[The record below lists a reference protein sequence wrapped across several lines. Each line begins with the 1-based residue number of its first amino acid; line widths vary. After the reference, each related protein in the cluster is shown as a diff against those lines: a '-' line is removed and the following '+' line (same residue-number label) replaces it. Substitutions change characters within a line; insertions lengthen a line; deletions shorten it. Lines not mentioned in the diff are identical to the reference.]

1 MSDIVKNGSPTSS
14 SVIINKVEKPDLG
27 EVSHELLTLLGLK
40 ESNPQILLD
49 TSIDEIKSL
58 FDQMNE
64 LETKLKRERKERRGF
79 DLHLEQLRKL

>member
-40 ESNPQILLD
+40 GIYPIFFSPHLLRD
-49 TSIDEIKSL
+49 
-58 FDQMNE
+58 
-64 LETKLKRERKERRGF
+64 RKNIFRNF
-79 DLHLEQLRKL
+79 

>member
-1 MSDIVKNGSPTSS
+1 MSDIVKNGSPPSS
-14 SVIINKVEKPDLG
+14 SVIVNTVDKPDLG
-27 EVSHELLTLLGLK
+27 EVSNELLTLLGIK
-40 ESNPQILLD
+40 ESNPQVLLD

-64 LETKLKRERKERRGF
+64 IETKLKRERKERRGF

>member
-40 ESNPQILLD
+40 GINP
-49 TSIDEIKSL
+49 L
-58 FDQMNE
+58 FSHP
-64 LETKLKRERKERRGF
+64 KRP
-79 DLHLEQLRKL
+79 

>member
-14 SVIINKVEKPDLG
+14 SVILNKVEKPDLG

-64 LETKLKRERKERRGF
+64 IETKLKREKKERRGF

>member
-1 MSDIVKNGSPTSS
+1 MSDIVKNGSTAST
-14 SVIINKVEKPDLG
+14 SVIVNKVEKPDLG
-27 EVSHELLTLLGLK
+27 EVSNELLTLLDLK

-64 LETKLKRERKERRGF
+64 IETKLKRERKERRGF